1 MKKYTIRHD
10 PVREKKGLK
19 SWAVFEEVSPDFS
32 RGVSQ
37 HATMQEALA
46 AKVKLE
52 EQDGA
57 PD

>member
-10 PVREKKGLK
+10 PAREKKGLK
-19 SWAVFEEVSPDFS
+19 SWAVFEEVAPDFS

-52 EQDGA
+52 ERSEDA
-57 PD
+57 D